1 MSQLPPPQ
9 QHTASVW
16 HPDVLERAHTA
27 FVTLL
32 TVDRMSN
39 DKSGTW
45 PNHRIHAFK
54 AKALP
59 SGSTNGR
66 GFGSVFRHQS
76 PGPGYSPGPFS
87 CPKSPCGAG
96 FWLPALRVAAIQ
108 NATIPAFSAPERSLF
123 SVWPAGRRTL
133 QSCKINHLPASVH
146 CQPRRSVRHRTE
158 PQRSAAPPS
167 PLAAG
172 FAGTT
177 AGSCSGAAVRPGCSG

>member
-66 GFGSVFRHQS
+66 GFGSVFRHQYPKSHPLSVGIFFARS
-76 PGPGYSPGPFS
+76 PSVGAVSGPGFANVLVAISFVGEGL
-87 CPKSPCGAG
+87 KVWLEHAG
-96 FWLPALRVAAIQ
+96 DQAQ
-108 NATIPAFSAPERSLF
+108 
-123 SVWPAGRRTL
+123 
-133 QSCKINHLPASVH
+133 
-146 CQPRRSVRHRTE
+146 
-158 PQRSAAPPS
+158 
-167 PLAAG
+167 
-172 FAGTT
+172 
-177 AGSCSGAAVRPGCSG
+177 